1 MPTAKPQQSTHLHP
15 GNLAWMPSFGAF
27 AQLRTRVPT
36 RSPPGGLPSGT
47 RIAAPIVWTVAMTP
61 LLADRRMNSEGD
73 PHSSQTRRC
82 RSSRSGQSS
91 PPLFLPRQFIGVFS
105 RSLRPV
111 LSVQSDDFVSIVT
124 LTHHACDDYAH
135 MIAGAPGAES
145 VFLWTEMV
153 KNVRGRG
160 AGPIDASIRTG
171 PVFSAR
177 SRARR
182 RARVPHPRGEAA
194 RLPQSNLR
202 RPCFSAATSP
212 RGRGASKTTICKDR
226 VSSIARFS
234 IPCRVGTCPT
244 S

>member
-124 LTHHACDDYAH
+124 LTHHACDDHAH

-153 KNVRGRG
+153 KNVRRRG
-160 AGPIDASIRTG
+160 AGPIDAPIRTG
-171 PVFSAR
+171 PVFLRGPEPGDVLEVRILDVKPRGCRNPIFAGLAFRQQRRRVVVGLPKQRSAKIALAR
-177 SRARR
+177 SLGS
-182 RARVPHPRGEAA
+182 VF
-194 RLPQSNLR
+194 L
-202 RPCFSAATSP
+202 
-212 RGRGASKTTICKDR
+212 
-226 VSSIARFS
+226 
-234 IPCRVGTCPT
+234 VG
-244 S
+244 